1 MQLLS
6 ALYSSIYY
14 TSAEKNRVKIEIEA
28 GLGVPDGCLPLFAV
42 IGFISAILASGFSLK
57 QTALSKTHFNG
68 CLLFFFP
75 TPPFFRNH
83 VKADVL
89 DLGPHPFGTFLAK
102 LIIFPIF
109 TTITTKF
116 F

>member
-1 MQLLS
+1 MVVCPSKQAVGCGLKTDLETELQLLS

-28 GLGVPDGCLPLFAV
+28 GLGVPDVCLPLFAV

-75 TPPFFRNH
+75 TP
-83 VKADVL
+83 L
-89 DLGPHPFGTFLAK
+89 LSETM
-102 LIIFPIF
+102 
-109 TTITTKF
+109 
-116 F
+116 